1 MSYVITNPTGRRPAW
16 PIAAMTRLAR
26 PAIAGALAGLTLTLL
41 TSALTVW
48 PAPAR
53 IAIGVFVL
61 AVIAW
66 SVLRLADTPVALAAC
81 IALIALGGA
90 TPQAFYASL
99 GDSVIWLLIGAF
111 VIAAVLQHSGLAE
124 RWALQ
129 AVAGARTAPR
139 LLMRL
144 TWVILATT
152 FIVPS
157 TSGRAAM
164 LLPVF
169 VVLARAVGD
178 ARIVRALALLFPS
191 VILLSACAS
200 LLGAGAHLVAVD
212 FMRRLGLAAPTF
224 AQWAGWAAPFA
235 VLSSFAASAMIS
247 RLFLDHDARSV
258 DLHLPEPDR
267 RPLTQPQCAVLAV
280 TLLTVAAWASSSLHG
295 VDASLVALLGALAIT
310 CKPLTGVDMK
320 TALKKVEW
328 NLVLFLA
335 ATLVLGE
342 ALLHSGAARLLAD
355 ALLRAVPL
363 AQWGPAGVLMLALM
377 IALLSHLL
385 ITSRTARALVL
396 LPTVALP
403 LAATGLNPALLIF
416 VCVIGSGFCQTLAVS
431 AKPVALFARA
441 ELPPALVDTRMS
453 IDSALLRVSLALLPV
468 MALLLWCFALF
479 VWPLQGLPLRG

>member
-1 MSYVITNPTGRRPAW
+1 MTLDPEGRTLRSLLPAA
-16 PIAAMTRLAR
+16 PLAR
-26 PAIAGALAGLTLTLL
+26 PLLAAALAVLTLMLL
-41 TSALTVW
+41 TSELTPW
-48 PAPAR
+48 PVTAR
-53 IAIGVFVL
+53 IAVGVFAF

-66 SVLRLADTPVALAAC
+66 TVLRLADTPVALAAC
-81 IALIALGGA
+81 IALIAMGGA

-99 GDSVIWLLIGAF
+99 GDSLIWLLIGAF
-111 VIAAVLQHSGLAE
+111 IIAAVLQHSGLAE

-129 AVAGARTAPR
+129 AVAGAHTAPR

-144 TWVILATT
+144 TWVIVATA

-157 TSGRAAM
+157 TSGRAAL

-169 VVLARAVGD
+169 LVLARAVGD
-178 ARIVRALALLFPS
+178 VRIVRAMALLFPS

-212 FMRRLGLAAPTF
+212 FMRRLGHDAPSF
-224 AQWAGWAAPFA
+224 ALWAWWAAPFA
-235 VLSSFAASAMIS
+235 IVSSFAATAVINA
-247 RLFLDHDARSV
+247 LFLDREARAKP
-258 DLHLPEPDR
+258 LRLPSIER
-267 RPLTQPQCAVLAV
+267 KPLTRQQRGVVAV
-280 TLLTVAAWASSSLHG
+280 TLLTVAAWAGGALHG
-295 VDASLVALLGALAIT
+295 VDATLVALLGALAIT

-342 ALLHSGAARLLAD
+342 ALLHSDAARALAD
-355 ALLRAVPL
+355 ALLNAAPL
-363 AQWGPAGVLMLALM
+363 AQWGASTVLLLAVT

-385 ITSRTARALVL
+385 ITSRTARAMVL

-431 AKPVALFARA
+431 AKPVALFAHSER
-441 ELPPALVDTRMS
+441 VDSSAS
-453 IDSALLRVSLALLPV
+453 IDSALLRLSLALLPL
-468 MALLLWCFALF
+468 MALLLWGFALV
-479 VWPLQGLPLRG
+479 VWPVQGLPLHG